1 MTKMIYEQ
9 PTIEVEL
16 LEVEQGY
23 ALSVG
28 IDVPDGENNGDE
40 GWV

>member
-23 ALSVG
+23 ALIVG
-28 IDVPDGENNGDE
+28 IYVPDGENNGEE

>member
-1 MTKMIYEQ
+1 MTKKMYEQ

-16 LEVEQGY
+16 LDVEQGF
-23 ALSVG
+23 ALSTG
-28 IDVPDGENNGDE
+28 FDVPDGEENGDE